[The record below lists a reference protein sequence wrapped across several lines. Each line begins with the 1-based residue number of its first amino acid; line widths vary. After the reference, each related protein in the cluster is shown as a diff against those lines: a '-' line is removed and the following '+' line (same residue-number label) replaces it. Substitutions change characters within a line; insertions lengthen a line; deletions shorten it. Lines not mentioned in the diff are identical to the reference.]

1 MNHDYAQMLKT
12 HKIVKSVMEITKDA
26 HAKPEMKRMAMQIV
40 RNLSG
45 KGVGK
50 VQSSYIP
57 TVLG

>member
-1 MNHDYAQMLKT
+1 MLKT